1 MILIPAALWM
11 WILFARNLLD
21 AKMQEMISFLNK
33 NKYLLFWSLEG
44 QSRFTNTTNNK
55 QKVFC
60 GTCYAIIMLMF
71 SVS

>member
-1 MILIPAALWM
+1 
-11 WILFARNLLD
+11 
-21 AKMQEMISFLNK
+21 MQEMISFLNK

-60 GTCYAIIMLMF
+60 DTSYAIIMLMF
-71 SVS
+71 SVSGVKY